1 MKCSTFIEKNPDLDR
16 KIFRFSSG
24 KRQIFSSGNF
34 KLDINSEFNENTEK
48 TEYSLV
54 IKLETE
60 DSFEKEII
68 YTYCSISSSGKLEV
82 LKQKIE
88 IGDKALVMNEIYGS
102 SSKEKYDLL
111 KIV

>member
-1 MKCSTFIEKNPDLDR
+1 MT
-16 KIFRFSSG
+16 G
-24 KRQIFSSGNF
+24 KRQIFNSGNF
-34 KLDINSEFNENTEK
+34 KLDVNNEFNENTEK
-48 TEYSLV
+48 SEYSLV

-88 IGDKALVMNEIYGS
+88 IGDNALIMNEIFGS
-102 SSKEKYDLL
+102 SSKEKYNLFIYKWGGGGL
-111 KIV
+111 KNIFRI